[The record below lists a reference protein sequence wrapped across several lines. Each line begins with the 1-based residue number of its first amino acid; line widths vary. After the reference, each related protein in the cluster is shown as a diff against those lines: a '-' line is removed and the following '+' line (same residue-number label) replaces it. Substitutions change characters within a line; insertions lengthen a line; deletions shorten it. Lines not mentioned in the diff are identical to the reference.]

1 MRAADRL
8 ALLASFGQN
17 KNEDGLDR
25 LWPRLRVSA
34 LCKPQKP
41 VPPDIPVGFVSP
53 KCV

>member
-17 KNEDGLDR
+17 KMKDGLDR
-25 LWPRLRVSA
+25 RWPRLRVSA

-41 VPPDIPVGFVSP
+41 VPTDVPVDFVSP
-53 KCV
+53 E